1 VIQPLI
7 VANDVKGLAKAMADQ
22 SNWKTVPTDR
32 FNRRKA
38 FMEAAARLNQ

>member
-7 VANDVKGLAKAMADQ
+7 VANDLEGLAKAVADQ
-22 SNWKTVPTDR
+22 RNWKTAPTDR

-38 FMEAAARLNQ
+38 FMETTARANQ

>member
-7 VANDVKGLAKAMADQ
+7 VANDLEGLAKAVADQ
-22 SNWKTVPTDR
+22 NNWKTVPADR

-38 FMEAAARLNQ
+38 FMEAAARTKQ